1 MARIRI
7 YEYPGELLWR
17 SREHNWYL
25 DNDPSWINLALTEKL
40 YEVKQMFPEEID
52 DYSKYLNEAYRLTV
66 AVACTRRLKFSNA
79 FDVLRIHYNT
89 YSSLLGCAIL
99 QNFTN
104 PLEFTDVI
112 DKLMT
117 NAKHVLE
124 GENFW
129 QSHYLYSRSFE
140 MEMKD
145 IIKSVIAKES
155 IDRILPQPEAP
166 EKLSLLTLDWL
177 EEHIRTDEDAEDTIR
192 LYQTADGQRKM
203 YELLRRLLKD
213 NQDCKINWV
222 KMSGIIS
229 PQTKSSLF
237 GIKFGQ
243 AKTIDSEKEEMKKK
257 IKDLQ
262 QQLDEANKR
271 ISEMDEL
278 RKWLTR
284 EVAKAKNETNRVKK
298 ESEKIKESEQDK
310 DQEIKRLKDE
320 IERLKGVVLDALAGN
335 ETTLNDKI
343 DATHR
348 GGTINIFVKDSNP
361 IVNNNATFNAEVNN
375 R

>member
-7 YEYPGELLWR
+7 YEYPGELLWH

-25 DNDPSWINLALTEKL
+25 DNDPSGINLALTEKL
-40 YEVKQMFPEEID
+40 YVVKQLFPNEID
-52 DYSKYLNEAYRLTV
+52 DYSAFLDEAYRLTV
-66 AVACTRRLKFSNA
+66 AVGCTYRIKFSNA
-79 FDVLRIHYNT
+79 FGVLRTNYNT

-99 QNFTN
+99 QNYN
-104 PLEFTDVI
+104 NASEFADII

-117 NAKHVLE
+117 NAKNVLE
-124 GENFW
+124 GDRFM
-129 QSHYLYSRSFE
+129 QLYYYNHSFE
-140 MEMKD
+140 SKMQD
-145 IIKSVIAKES
+145 IIKSVRTKGA

-166 EKLSLLTLDWL
+166 EKLYGFTIDWL
-177 EEHIRTDEDAEDTIR
+177 ENHIRTDEDAEDTIR

-213 NQDCKINWV
+213 NQDCKINWD

-243 AKTIDSEKEEMKKK
+243 AKTMDSEKEEMKKK
-257 IKDLQ
+257 IKELQ
-262 QQLDEANKR
+262 LQLDEANKR

-310 DQEIKRLKDE
+310 DIEIERLKDE

>member
-7 YEYPGELLWR
+7 YEYPGELLWH

-25 DNDPSWINLALTEKL
+25 DNDPSGINLALTEKL
-40 YEVKQMFPEEID
+40 YVVKQLFPVEID
-52 DYSKYLNEAYRLTV
+52 DYSAFLDEAYRLTV
-66 AVACTRRLKFSNA
+66 AVACTYRIKFSNA
-79 FDVLRIHYNT
+79 FGVLRTNYNT

-99 QNFTN
+99 QNYN
-104 PLEFTDVI
+104 NASEFADII

-117 NAKHVLE
+117 NAKNVLE
-124 GENFW
+124 NDRFM
-129 QSHYLYSRSFE
+129 QLYYYNHSFE
-140 MEMKD
+140 SKMQD
-145 IIKSVIAKES
+145 IIKSVRTKGA

-166 EKLSLLTLDWL
+166 EKLYGFTIDWL
-177 EEHIRTDEDAEDTIR
+177 EKHIRTDEDAEDTIR

-213 NQDCKINWV
+213 NQDCKINWD

-237 GIKFGQ
+237 GIKFGH

-257 IKDLQ
+257 IRELQ
-262 QQLDEANKR
+262 LQLDEANKR
-271 ISEMDEL
+271 ISEMDVL
-278 RKWLTR
+278 RKWLTQ

-298 ESEKIKESEQDK
+298 ESERIKESEQDK

>member
-7 YEYPGELLWR
+7 YEYPGELLWH

-25 DNDPSWINLALTEKL
+25 DNDPSGINLALTEKL
-40 YEVKQMFPEEID
+40 YEVKQMFPDEID

-66 AVACTRRLKFSNA
+66 AVACTRRLKFSNIMPILLYE
-79 FDVLRIHYNT
+79 FRS

-99 QNFTN
+99 QNFNN
-104 PLEFTDVI
+104 PSEFNDVI
-112 DKLMT
+112 NKLLA
-117 NAKHVLE
+117 NAENDLDEIKEYNPFCRNPWFEREMSNTLKNFKH
-124 GENFW
+124 G
-129 QSHYLYSRSFE
+129 
-140 MEMKD
+140 K
-145 IIKSVIAKES
+145 S
-155 IDRILPQPEAP
+155 IDRILPQPEDP
-166 EKLSLLTLDWL
+166 EKLGRPTLDWL
-177 EEHIRTDEDAEDTIR
+177 EERIRTDEDVEDTIQ
-192 LYQTADGQRKM
+192 LYQTADERRRM

-213 NQDCKINWV
+213 KKDCKINWD
-222 KMSGIIS
+222 KMSGIYAT
-229 PQTKSSLF
+229 QTKSSLF

-243 AKTIDSEKEEMKKK
+243 AKTMDSEKEEMKKK
-257 IKDLQ
+257 IKELQ
-262 QQLDEANKR
+262 LQLDEANKR

-278 RKWLTR
+278 KKWLTQ
-284 EVAKAKNETNRVKK
+284 EVAKAKKETNRVKM

-310 DQEIKRLKDE
+310 DIEIERLKDE

-343 DATHR
+343 DTTHR

>member
-7 YEYPGELLWR
+7 YEYPGELLWH

-25 DNDPSWINLALTEKL
+25 DNDPSGINLALTEKL
-40 YEVKQMFPEEID
+40 YEVKEMFPDEID
-52 DYSKYLNEAYRLTV
+52 EYSTFLDEAYRLTV
-66 AVACTRRLKFSNA
+66 AVGCTYRIKFSNA
-79 FDVLRIHYNT
+79 FDVLRINYNT

-99 QNFTN
+99 QNYNN
-104 PLEFTDVI
+104 PSEFNDVI
-112 DKLMT
+112 NKLLA
-117 NAKHVLE
+117 NAENDLDEIKEYKPFCRNPWFEREMSNTLKNFKH
-124 GENFW
+124 G
-129 QSHYLYSRSFE
+129 
-140 MEMKD
+140 K
-145 IIKSVIAKES
+145 S
-155 IDRILPQPEAP
+155 IDRILPQPEDP
-166 EKLSLLTLDWL
+166 EKLGRRTIDWL
-177 EEHIRTDEDAEDTIR
+177 ENHIRTDEDAEDTIR

-257 IKDLQ
+257 IKELQ
-262 QQLDEANKR
+262 LQLDEANKR

-310 DQEIKRLKDE
+310 DIEIERLKDE

-335 ETTLNDKI
+335 ETTLNDQI
-343 DATHR
+343 DTTHR

>member
-7 YEYPGELLWR
+7 YEYPGELLWH

-25 DNDPSWINLALTEKL
+25 DNDPSGINLALTEKL
-40 YEVKQMFPEEID
+40 YEVKQMFPDEID

-79 FDVLRIHYNT
+79 FDVLRINYNT

-99 QNFTN
+99 QNYN
-104 PLEFTDVI
+104 NASEFADII

-117 NAKHVLE
+117 NAKNVLE
-124 GENFW
+124 DYWFM
-129 QSHYLYSRSFE
+129 QLYYYSRSFE

-145 IIKSVIAKES
+145 IIKSVIAKGS

-177 EEHIRTDEDAEDTIR
+177 ENHIRTDEDAEDTIR

-213 NQDCKINWV
+213 NQDCKINWD
-222 KMSGIIS
+222 KMSGIYS
-229 PQTKSSLF
+229 TQTKSSLF

-257 IKDLQ
+257 IKELQ
-262 QQLDEANKR
+262 LQLDEANKR

-310 DQEIKRLKDE
+310 DQEIERLKDE

>member
-1 MARIRI
+1 M
-7 YEYPGELLWR
+7 
-17 SREHNWYL
+17 
-25 DNDPSWINLALTEKL
+25 
-40 YEVKQMFPEEID
+40 
-52 DYSKYLNEAYRLTV
+52 

-99 QNFTN
+99 QNYN
-104 PLEFTDVI
+104 NASEFADII

-117 NAKHVLE
+117 NAKNVLE
-124 GENFW
+124 DYWFM
-129 QSHYLYSRSFE
+129 QLYYYSRSFE

-145 IIKSVIAKES
+145 IIKSVIAKGS

-166 EKLSLLTLDWL
+166 EKLYRRTLDWL

-213 NQDCKINWV
+213 NQDCKINWD
-222 KMSGIIS
+222 KMSGIYS
-229 PQTKSSLF
+229 TQTKSSLF

-257 IKDLQ
+257 IKELQ
-262 QQLDEANKR
+262 LQLDEANKR

-278 RKWLTR
+278 RKWLTQ

>member
-1 MARIRI
+1 
-7 YEYPGELLWR
+7 
-17 SREHNWYL
+17 
-25 DNDPSWINLALTEKL
+25 
-40 YEVKQMFPEEID
+40 
-52 DYSKYLNEAYRLTV
+52 
-66 AVACTRRLKFSNA
+66 
-79 FDVLRIHYNT
+79 
-89 YSSLLGCAIL
+89 
-99 QNFTN
+99 
-104 PLEFTDVI
+104 
-112 DKLMT
+112 
-117 NAKHVLE
+117 
-124 GENFW
+124 
-129 QSHYLYSRSFE
+129 

-145 IIKSVIAKES
+145 IIKSVIAKGS

-177 EEHIRTDEDAEDTIR
+177 ENHIRTDEDAEDTIR

-213 NQDCKINWV
+213 NQDCKINWD
-222 KMSGIIS
+222 KMSGIYAT
-229 PQTKSSLF
+229 QTKSSLF

-257 IKDLQ
+257 IKELQ
-262 QQLDEANKR
+262 LQLDEANKR

-278 RKWLTR
+278 RKWLTQ

>member
-7 YEYPGELLWR
+7 YEYPGELLWH

-25 DNDPSWINLALTEKL
+25 DNDPSMINLALTEKL
-40 YEVKQMFPEEID
+40 YEVKEMFPNEID
-52 DYSKYLNEAYRLTV
+52 EYSTFLDEAYRMTV
-66 AVACTRRLKFSNA
+66 AVACTYRIKFSNA
-79 FDVLRIHYNT
+79 FDVLRINNNT

-99 QNFTN
+99 QNYN
-104 PLEFTDVI
+104 NASEFADII

-117 NAKHVLE
+117 NAKNVLE
-124 GENFW
+124 VDRFM
-129 QSHYLYSRSFE
+129 QLYYYNHSFE
-140 MEMKD
+140 SKMQD
-145 IIKSVIAKES
+145 IITSVRAKRT
-155 IDRILPQPEAP
+155 IDRILPQPEDP
-166 EKLSLLTLDWL
+166 EKLGRRTLDWL
-177 EEHIRTDEDAEDTIR
+177 KERIRTDEDVEDTIR
-192 LYQTADGQRKM
+192 LYQTSNERRRM

-213 NQDCKINWV
+213 KKDCKINWD
-222 KMSGIIS
+222 KMSGIYS
-229 PQTKSSLF
+229 TQTKSSLF

-257 IKDLQ
+257 IKELQ
-262 QQLDEANKR
+262 LQLDEANKK
-271 ISEMDEL
+271 ITAMDEL
-278 RKWLTR
+278 KKWLTR

-310 DQEIKRLKDE
+310 DQEIERLKDE

>member
-1 MARIRI
+1 M
-7 YEYPGELLWR
+7 
-17 SREHNWYL
+17 
-25 DNDPSWINLALTEKL
+25 
-40 YEVKQMFPEEID
+40 Q
-52 DYSKYLNEAYRLTV
+52 
-66 AVACTRRLKFSNA
+66 
-79 FDVLRIHYNT
+79 
-89 YSSLLGCAIL
+89 
-99 QNFTN
+99 
-104 PLEFTDVI
+104 
-112 DKLMT
+112 
-117 NAKHVLE
+117 
-124 GENFW
+124 
-129 QSHYLYSRSFE
+129 
-140 MEMKD
+140 D
-145 IIKSVIAKES
+145 IIKSVRTKGA

-166 EKLSLLTLDWL
+166 EKLYGFTIDWL

-213 NQDCKINWV
+213 NKDCKINWD

-243 AKTIDSEKEEMKKK
+243 AKTMDSEKEEMKKK
-257 IKDLQ
+257 IKELQ
-262 QQLDEANKR
+262 LQLDEANKR

-278 RKWLTR
+278 RKWLTL

-310 DQEIKRLKDE
+310 DQEIERLKDE